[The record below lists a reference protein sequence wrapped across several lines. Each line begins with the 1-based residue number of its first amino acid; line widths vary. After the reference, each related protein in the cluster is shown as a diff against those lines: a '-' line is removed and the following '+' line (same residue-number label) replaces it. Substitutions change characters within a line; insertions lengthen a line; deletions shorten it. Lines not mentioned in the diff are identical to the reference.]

1 MRSTTTPQE
10 RRLGISLP
18 IATQNSPIVY
28 GIGSFGLA
36 SLYKVF
42 AGFYMFYYIDKLG
55 LAIALA
61 AIINVIFGI
70 WDALNDP
77 LVGFLS
83 DNTRSRWGRRKPW
96 LFVGLPFFVSI
107 LIMVYAVPRPFLQGK
122 ALFWYALI
130 IFFLFEGA
138 YTVMDINYAALFPEL
153 FQNLQ
158 DRTHAGSYYQGFSML
173 GELVGFAI
181 PPLVYARFGFVPMAI
196 SFAVIAGIFL
206 ITAII
211 HNKEDPRALKVPSLD
226 MKDAFGEVLKDRSFL
241 VFTIAVTFLT
251 FTTGMYT
258 LATPFWVKYTIA
270 ASPQVTS
277 LIFTIVFVVA
287 ILSVSVWGK
296 LLRTLGIKRSW
307 LWSIAMMAASA
318 IILGLASNLVLG
330 AIGAAVAGVGLG
342 GVKVCREM
350 IVANY
355 VDRSLKHTGHR
366 REGIYYSLLRVI
378 GKLSKILES
387 LALVLLGLLFGYIS
401 GENPGP
407 QPGNAFR
414 FLISVFPLVFTCAAW
429 FIASRISFDHKQ
441 ALSHPGSEQIK

>member
-1 MRSTTTPQE
+1 MHPTIETKPSQLSLSTPVV
-10 RRLGISLP
+10 GK
-18 IATQNSPIVY
+18 NSPIAY
-28 GIGSFGLA
+28 GFGSFGLA

-107 LIMVYAVPRPFLQGK
+107 LIMVYAIPRPFLQGK
-122 ALFWYALI
+122 VLFWYALI

-153 FQNLQ
+153 FQNLKE
-158 DRTHAGSYYQGFSML
+158 RSRASSYYQGLSMF

-181 PPLVYARFGFVPMAI
+181 PPFIYSKFGFVPMAL
-196 SFAVIAGIFL
+196 SFAGVAGIILFL
-206 ITAII
+206 AII
-211 HNKEDPRALKVPSLD
+211 QHKEDPKVLKTPPLYLS
-226 MKDAFGEVLKDRSFL
+226 DAFNEVLKDRPFL
-241 VFTIAVTFLT
+241 WFSIALTFLT
-251 FTTGMYT
+251 FTTGVYT
-258 LATPFWVKYTIA
+258 LATPFWVKYTIG

-277 LIFTIVFVVA
+277 LIFTIVFLVA
-287 ILSVSVWGK
+287 ILSVSIWSRSA
-296 LLRTLGIKRSW
+296 RTLGIKRTW
-307 LWSIAMMAASA
+307 LASVCVMIASA
-318 IILGLASNLVLG
+318 IILGLASNLVTG
-330 AIGAAVAGVGLG
+330 AIGAAVAGAGLG
-342 GVKVCREM
+342 GVKVCRELIM
-350 IVANY
+350 ANF
-355 VDRSLKHTGHR
+355 VDINLHRTGHR
-366 REGIYYSLLRVI
+366 REGIYYSLMRVM

-387 LALVLLGLLFGYIS
+387 LALVLLGVLFGYTS
-401 GENPGP
+401 GVNPGP

-414 FLISVFPLVFTCAAW
+414 FLISVFPLVFTCVAW
-429 FIASRISFDHKQ
+429 LIVSRISFDYSP
-441 ALSHPGSEQIK
+441 ALPHPGSEQIK